1 MPDETQLIKGYLCR
15 VIAHNIHDGALHID
29 EALALIFSFLSE
41 DCNRGIVGR
50 SDYRNEINTA
60 GLNRTLNN
68 RNAHFAERV
77 ALLVQYFAN
86 MGIEDKRNLL
96 IRDLQMH
103 HFITEVEQDGYLSF
117 HDRLLNAYLQT
128 RTTGEHTLEYYLVDF
143 GAMHLDDQA
152 ALQVDAQIVRA
163 AEEPRPAEQTGER
176 RNREP
181 SAEAISRYVTL
192 YNNWRT
198 KFDTHYKYAWQYL
211 LTNKDYEALKACVEA
226 GVPTPGKIN
235 REIATIL
242 YLYIGEYYK
251 RVGRGL
257 GNTIYTNTACAILN
271 TLGKPLYGAG
281 RYLDSLY
288 ADGGLSIGSI
298 IQRIT
303 NGNTYNKY
311 IKALNGLL
319 NPSDEEERQSAEDTL
334 FNDINNTSISQSYI
348 NRQSIYEYIRYLK
361 EGNRTWDA
369 SDDQTFQPFRDLI
382 TTGIA
387 RSKTERKFR
396 ISFQLWQYQDQ
407 MGIVPS
413 VRFSPAAEGKYR
425 YLVPKELAKNWGIV
439 INATNSF
446 IATISQKTEAIKQ
459 FAFVRNVNGDY
470 IEMEHQDTAVLNQ
483 IMLNNDAD
491 WGSVML
497 KEYLFILK
505 TDAANAE
512 IDKSQYFRN
521 GLPEKM
527 RKDNY
532 LQLYTNAEKGGF
544 RTWQF
549 SKGSVSYKYSAI
561 LFDYDRYDVRASV
574 KDQVKEISSSIAW
587 VEFEDSV
594 QLVEREGNKTIT
606 IHNNKGRIYATPTQ
620 DFIHPIC
627 NNPLIA
633 KGIVDGAVEVGNGE
647 KYYIVKPQLPF
658 RTDNFF
664 EVRYVS
670 NDEIVNNDNIEVKVF
685 NDTTQEFEPYNAEQH
700 TLTGHIRF
708 QITVLNYS
716 TEVDCFFLLENA
728 NIKAERETSNRL
740 RFVGFNDYINS
751 LREANL
757 PFVDAPFVT
766 NPLNEDFICSDN
778 AQGNFV
784 TIHFPTANAQV
795 QVYRPRFGVFGFVK
809 GTEVN
814 ATVSNPY
821 SLPLI
826 YAADAHLTQINA
838 ERVENIDLRGRRDI
852 FKTLFNRLIEGNK
865 LTAPLGNQPI
875 KGLSLRI
882 YTRDIQDNDNALSNL
897 QWGFLYLDECKLK
910 MCPSEQKN
918 APIAWVNSLNA
929 NGILFQSLKDEGNP
943 QIFCQPI
950 HITHQNA
957 QPQEKNAQTQTPDN
971 TIFYQFEVACTH
983 RMYFASLDSILSF
996 ITNKNREGEIHMKL
1010 DKLYSFLSGYW
1021 TYTQEKNTYPHVN
1034 GLLRLAREF
1043 GFSWEDKKIEKQIN
1057 NSNNQELKVFYD
1069 EELK

>member
-1 MPDETQLIKGYLCR
+1 MPDETQVIKGYLCR

-60 GLNRTLNN
+60 GLTRTLNN

-77 ALLVQYFAN
+77 ALLVQNFAN
-86 MGIEDKRNLL
+86 MGIGAKQNLL
-96 IRDLQMH
+96 LRDLQMH

-117 HDRLLNAYLQT
+117 RAQLLNAYLQT
-128 RTTGEHTLEYYLVDF
+128 RTTGEHPLEYYLVDF
-143 GAMHLDDQA
+143 GAMHLDDQP
-152 ALQVDAQIVRA
+152 ALQVDAQIAR
-163 AEEPRPAEQTGER
+163 AEEDPNPAEQTGER
-176 RNREP
+176 RNRKQA
-181 SAEAISRYVTL
+181 AEAILRYVTL

-198 KFDTHYKYAWQYL
+198 KFDAHYYTWQYL
-211 LTNKDYEALKACVEA
+211 LTQDEYNQLVECVQGGIPALADIS
-226 GVPTPGKIN
+226 PQT
-235 REIATIL
+235 ATIL
-242 YLYIGEYYK
+242 SLYIGEYYK
-251 RVGRGL
+251 REGRGL
-257 GNTIYTNTACAILN
+257 GNTIHTNTAIAILN

-303 NGNTYNKY
+303 HGNTYNKY
-311 IKALNGLL
+311 IRALNGLL

-361 EGNRTWDA
+361 EGKRTWDA
-369 SDDQTFQPFRDLI
+369 SDDQTFQPFRNLI

-387 RSKTERKFR
+387 HSRTERKFR

-425 YLVPKELAKNWGIV
+425 YLVPQKLAENWGINT
-439 INATNSF
+439 NATNSF
-446 IATISQKTEAIKQ
+446 IATISQKTEEVKQ

-470 IEMEHQDTAVLNQ
+470 IEMEHQDTTVLNQ

-497 KEYLFILK
+497 EDYSFILK
-505 TDAANAE
+505 TNAE
-512 IDKSQYFRN
+512 IDKSKYFHD

-527 RKDNY
+527 QKDNY
-532 LQLYTNAEKGGF
+532 LQLYTNAEKGRF
-544 RTWQF
+544 RTWQS

-658 RTDNFF
+658 RTDKFF

-670 NDEIVNNDNIEVKVF
+670 NDEIVNNDNIEVKVL
-685 NDTTQEFEPYNAEQH
+685 NDTTQTFETYNAEQH

-716 TEVDCFFLLENA
+716 TEVDCFFLPENA
-728 NIKAERETSNRL
+728 NIKAEKQETLNRL
-740 RFVGFNDYINS
+740 RFVGFNDYID
-751 LREANL
+751 NL
-757 PFVDAPFVT
+757 EDFVAKPFAI
-766 NPLNEDFICSDN
+766 NRLNNEDSICSDN
-778 AQGNFV
+778 NYAQGNFV
-784 TIHFPTANAQV
+784 TIHFPTADAQI
-795 QVYRPRFGVFGFVK
+795 QIYRPRFGVFGFVK

-814 ATVSNPY
+814 ATDNNPY

-838 ERVENIDLRGRRDI
+838 ERVENIDLRGRGDI
-852 FKTLFNRLIEGNK
+852 FKTLFNKLIEGNN
-865 LTAPLGNQPI
+865 LTAPLNNQPI

-882 YTRDIQDNDNALSNL
+882 YTRDIPRDIPDNGNALSNL
-897 QWGFLYLDECKLK
+897 QWGFLYLDECKLE

-918 APIAWVNSLNA
+918 APIAWAKSLNA
-929 NGILFQSLKDEGNP
+929 KGILFQSLKDECDP
-943 QIFCQPI
+943 KIFCQPMY
-950 HITHQNA
+950 ITHQNS
-957 QPQEKNAQTQTPDN
+957 QPQGRNAQTPDN
-971 TIFYQFEVACTH
+971 AIFYQFESACAH

-996 ITNKNREGEIHMKL
+996 ITNKNRKGEIHVKL
-1010 DKLYSFLSGYW
+1010 DKFYSFLSKYW

-1043 GFSWEDKKIEKQIN
+1043 GVSWEDKKIETQIK
-1057 NSNNQELKVFYD
+1057 NSDNKELKVFYD